1 MFVEY
6 QIKGCKKGI
15 WGARITQSDPHSA
28 NRVSP
33 INKRMGGLNP
43 EKGRWCSF
51 ALTLKG
57 MGIKSDRYNVN
68 GGIS

>member
-33 INKRMGGLNP
+33 INKRMGGGTAEP
-43 EKGRWCSF
+43 ESGKGQMVLVR
-51 ALTLKG
+51 
-57 MGIKSDRYNVN
+57 SDIEGDGDKV
-68 GGIS
+68 GQIQC